1 MSMKPAINAGAGLAA
16 GAGAAAAQG
25 AQIILQAD
33 ETRAKRLNS
42 IFDGIY
48 RYQDRRDANLKFQ
61 KEMAI
66 KDKDLALK
74 QGQLNIQ
81 TESLRQMKNQFDEI
95 WGTKNANEKNQSLGV
110 QETKAKIAGL
120 RSGAFMNWGQGR
132 NFSAEAALRE
142 EEGKKLLDI
151 HNGVKSN
158 EQ

>member
-1 MSMKPAINAGAGLAA
+1 MSMKPAINAGASLAA

-25 AQIILQAD
+25 AQMILQAD
-33 ETRAKRLNS
+33 DTRAKRLNS

-74 QGQLNIQ
+74 QGQLGIQ

-95 WGTKNANEKNQSLGV
+95 WGAKNQNKQGESLGV
-110 QETKAKIAGL
+110 QELKAKISGL

-132 NFSAEAALRE
+132 NYSSEANLRE
-142 EEGKKLLDI
+142 EETKRLFDI
-151 HNGVKSN
+151 RNGEN
-158 EQ
+158 I